1 MRLTIS
7 LEARS
12 LNSSTLSSLSLGLG
26 LGLYLRF
33 LRSLNLSPCLSLS
46 SLPSCDLVSLYQH
59 AHTMHHLE
67 SLLTISPDN
76 LCLDNLDIFKEDLE
90 NQSLRR
96 TLVTFTRAFIMSLS
110 LSIEHEHAIHRTC
123 LFSLSERLKV
133 DNTIRVNQLVTILLI
148 ESSIHLLDQNRYPV
162 ITSLIHI
169 ESRKSPT
176 AELFDVDS
184 GRISIITVNTKEY
197 HLDVLA

>member
-1 MRLTIS
+1 MIS
-7 LEARS
+7 
-12 LNSSTLSSLSLGLG
+12 SSRIGRAGGLSTFLVEMVKNKVVALSLTFAWVVESSQSEFVCSSYDQNGG
-26 LGLYLRF
+26 V

-110 LSIEHEHAIHRTC
+110 LSIEHEHAVMNLT
-123 LFSLSERLKV
+123 
-133 DNTIRVNQLVTILLI
+133 QL
-148 ESSIHLLDQNRYPV
+148 E
-162 ITSLIHI
+162 
-169 ESRKSPT
+169 
-176 AELFDVDS
+176 
-184 GRISIITVNTKEY
+184 
-197 HLDVLA
+197 